1 MSASGHAPSGAPT
14 SGRAGGYV
22 VGIDTGGTFT
32 DCVVIDAA
40 GVVHIDKAFSTPH
53 DPSVGARDALRNVAA
68 RIGVSD
74 REILAACVR
83 FAHGTTVGTNALIQR
98 TGTTVGL
105 VTTRGFED
113 TMIIAR
119 GPMGRNT
126 GIPLAQALDFVRNE
140 KPAPYVQRRLTFGV
154 GERVDLDGEV
164 VAPLREE
171 DVLAAAEAL
180 RAAGADS
187 VAVSLLWSFRNPAH
201 EERVRELLQ
210 AAVPGLQISLSSEV
224 SPVSG
229 EYERTMTTVVN
240 AYLAPVMTRYITQL
254 AEGLAADGL
263 RYPVQLMTCAGG
275 TIFPGDV
282 ARRAVSLIN
291 GGPVGGL
298 VAARELGV
306 TLGFENVITTDM
318 GGTSFDVGLIHR
330 GVIRTEASTFVSQG
344 APVQLEAAKV
354 VAIGAGG
361 GSIAWT
367 DGERLLVGPNSASSR
382 PGPACYGHGGSEPTV
397 TDALVVL
404 GLLDPA
410 AFFGGRTQLRVDL
423 AEDAIRTRLA
433 EPLGLD
439 VRTAAAGIYEIVTA
453 RMSDLVRQTTVSEG
467 LDPREFTLLAY
478 GGAAPLHAAA
488 YSEPLRVR
496 DVIVPPTSSVFSAL
510 GCALSDIRYTYARSS
525 PLRLEAAGADA
536 TSDAIFADLQRR
548 AVTDMAASGH
558 AAADGAGL
566 TLRRRLDVRY
576 AGQMSEVTIELSD
589 SDEDLA
595 GQVRRAF
602 EAEYTIRF
610 GAMTIPK
617 KGRIELITFR
627 LEALVPAARPPAAT
641 IATRTGSGAGA
652 LVPRTTRRI
661 FTRQYGEA
669 EAGIFDGAGLLAGDR
684 VAGPS
689 LISRSDTTI
698 FIPSGHRAEVDA
710 FGNVHIDVRRSIS

>member
-1 MSASGHAPSGAPT
+1 MSGGP
-14 SGRAGGYV
+14 GYV

-32 DCVVIDAA
+32 DCVVIDGA
-40 GVVHIDKAFSTPH
+40 GRVHIDKAFSTPG
-53 DPSVGARDALRNVAA
+53 DPSLGARDALRNVAA
-68 RIGVSD
+68 RIGVTD
-74 REILAACVR
+74 AEILAGCVR

-98 TGTTVGL
+98 TGTQVGL

-113 TMIIAR
+113 TVIISR

-126 GIPLAQALDFVRNE
+126 GIPLERALDFVRNE
-140 KPAPYVQRRLTFGV
+140 KPAPYVERRLTFGV
-154 GERVDLDGEV
+154 GERIDLDGEV
-164 VAPLREE
+164 VGPLREE
-171 DVLAAAEAL
+171 DVTAIAAEL
-180 RAAGADS
+180 ERAGVSS

-210 AAVPGLQISLSSEV
+210 RSLPGLEISLSSEV

-240 AYLAPVMTRYITQL
+240 AYLAPVMTRYIGQL
-254 AEGLAADGL
+254 AGGLAADGL

-275 TIFPGDV
+275 TIFPADV

-298 VAARELGV
+298 VAARELGA

-344 APVQLEAAKV
+344 APVQLEAARV

-367 DGERLLVGPNSASSR
+367 DGERLMVGPNSAGSR
-382 PGPACYGHGGSEPTV
+382 PGPACYDHGGTEPTV

-404 GLLDPA
+404 GLLDPG
-410 AFFGGRTQLRVDL
+410 AFFGGRTRLRVDL
-423 AEDAIRTRLA
+423 ADAAIRARVA
-433 EPLGLD
+433 DPLGLS
-439 VRTAAAGIYEIVTA
+439 VETAAAGIYEIVTA

-467 LDPREFTLLAY
+467 LDPRQFTLLAY

-488 YSEPLRVR
+488 YAEPLGVR

-525 PLRLEAAGADA
+525 PVRLETAGC
-536 TSDAIFADLQRR
+536 DAIAAEIYADLERR
-548 AVTDMAASGH
+548 AVADMTASGH
-558 AAADGAGL
+558 GDGGIV
-566 TLRRRLDVRY
+566 LRRRLDVRY
-576 AGQMSEVTIELSD
+576 AGQMSELTIELGRAD
-589 SDEDLA
+589 DDLA
-595 GQVRRAF
+595 GQVRTAF
-602 EAEYTIRF
+602 EAEYASRF
-610 GAMTIPK
+610 GAMTIPR

-627 LEALVPAARPPAAT
+627 VEALVAAARPPAAT
-641 IATRTGSGAGA
+641 IPARRGEPLAPTG
-652 LVPRTTRRI
+652 TRRI
-661 FTRQYGEA
+661 FTRQYGDA
-669 EAGIFDGAGLLAGDR
+669 LAAIYDGSALLAGDR
-684 VAGPS
+684 LAGPA
-689 LISRSDTTI
+689 LVSRSDTTI
-698 FIPSGHRAEVDA
+698 FVPTGHRAEVDA
-710 FGNVHIDVRRSIS
+710 FGNVHIDVRRQA